1 MRRGPHLSP
10 WNLLW
15 LVLAGLY
22 FLVPLYGTAE
32 FSLET
37 TPGHHGFDA
46 YQAVLE
52 QSQFWSMF
60 SLSLE
65 IAIGTVVISLVLMLP
80 TVYWVHLK
88 LPRIRPVLD
97 FIAVLPFVVPP
108 VTLAVGILRLFGAG
122 SQQTSGIG
130 NVVIGQ
136 PSSWLLSGSVFD
148 LPAGI
153 QLLALAY
160 VILALPFTYRS
171 LEAGMRAID
180 LRTLTEAAQSL
191 GAGWLRVL
199 AWIILPNM
207 RSAMLSAAFLTL
219 TLVMGEYTM
228 ASLMLLNTF
237 PIYMFQIGNEQAY
250 QAAALAMISLILTWV
265 ALLGVLVLGRTGK
278 GREVQIGGAR

>member
-1 MRRGPHLSP
+1 MKRRLRLSP
-10 WNLLW
+10 WNLIW
-15 LVLAGLY
+15 LILAGLY
-22 FLVPLYGTAE
+22 FVVPLYGTAE

-46 YQAVLE
+46 YQAVLQ

-65 IAIGTVVISLVLMLP
+65 IAVGTVVISLVLMLP
-80 TVYWVHLK
+80 TVYWVHLR
-88 LPRIRPVLD
+88 LPRLRPLLD

-108 VTLAVGILRLFGAG
+108 VTLAVGILRMFGDG
-122 SQQTSGIG
+122 SQQTSGFG
-130 NVVIGQ
+130 NVFIGQ
-136 PSSWLLSGSVFD
+136 PSSWLLSGTIFG
-148 LPAGI
+148 LPQGV

-171 LEAGMRAID
+171 LDAGMRAID

-199 AWIILPNM
+199 LWIILPNM

-265 ALLGVLVLGRTGK
+265 ALLGVLVLGRGANR
-278 GREVQIGGAR
+278 REVQIGGAR

>member
-1 MRRGPHLSP
+1 MKKRLLLNP
-10 WNLLW
+10 WNLIW
-15 LVLAGLY
+15 LIFAGLY

-46 YQAVLE
+46 YQAVLQ

-65 IAIGTVVISLVLMLP
+65 IAVGTVIISLLLMLP
-80 TVYWVHLK
+80 TVFWVHLR
-88 LPRIRPVLD
+88 LPRLRPMLD

-108 VTLAVGILRLFGAG
+108 VTLAVGILRLFGAAT
-122 SQQTSGIG
+122 QQPSGVG
-130 NVVIGQ
+130 NVFIGE
-136 PSSWLLSGSVFD
+136 PSSWLLSGTIFG
-148 LPAGI
+148 LPSGI
-153 QLLALAY
+153 QLLALSY
-160 VILALPFTYRS
+160 VVLAMPFTYRA
-171 LEAGMRAID
+171 LDAGVRAID

-191 GAGWLRVL
+191 GAGWARVL
-199 AWIILPNM
+199 LWIILPNL

-250 QAAALAMISLILTWV
+250 QAAALAVISLLLTWI
-265 ALLGVLVLGRTGK
+265 ALLGVLVLGRSANS
-278 GREVQIGGAR
+278 REVQVGGAH

>member
-1 MRRGPHLSP
+1 MKRGLRLSP
-10 WNLLW
+10 WNLIW
-15 LVLAGLY
+15 LILAGLY

-46 YQAVLE
+46 YQAVFQ

-80 TVYWVHLK
+80 TVYWVHLR
-88 LPRIRPVLD
+88 LPRLRPLLD

-122 SQQTSGIG
+122 SQQTSGLG
-130 NVVIGQ
+130 SVVIGH
-136 PSSWLLSGSVFD
+136 PSSWLLSGTIFG
-148 LPAGI
+148 LPSGI

-171 LEAGMRAID
+171 LDAGMRAID
-180 LRTLTEAAQSL
+180 LRTLTEAAQNL
-191 GAGWLRVL
+191 GAGWLKVL
-199 AWIILPNM
+199 GWIILPNM

-250 QAAALAMISLILTWV
+250 QAAALAMISLVLTWV
-265 ALLGVLVLGRTGK
+265 ALLGVLVLGRSGNQ
-278 GREVQIGGAR
+278 REVQIGGAR

>member
-1 MRRGPHLSP
+1 MKKRLLVNP
-10 WNLLW
+10 WNLIW
-15 LVLAGLY
+15 LILAALY

-46 YQAVLE
+46 YQAVLQ

-65 IAIGTVVISLVLMLP
+65 IAVGTVVISLLLMLP
-80 TVYWVHLK
+80 TVFWVHLR
-88 LPRIRPVLD
+88 LPRLRPVLD

-122 SQQTSGIG
+122 SQQTSGLG
-130 NVVIGQ
+130 NVFIGQ
-136 PSSWLLSGSVFD
+136 PSSWLLSGTIFG
-148 LPAGI
+148 LPSGI

-171 LEAGMRAID
+171 LDAGVRAID
-180 LRTLTEAAQSL
+180 LRTLSEAAQSL
-191 GAGWLRVL
+191 GAGWVRVL
-199 AWIILPNM
+199 VWIILPNM

-250 QAAALAMISLILTWV
+250 QAAALAVISLLLTWV
-265 ALLGVLVLGRTGK
+265 ALLGVLVLGRGANQ
-278 GREVQIGGAR
+278 REVQIGGAR